1 MREGWTYKQVGEI
14 ADITDYVANGS
25 FASLREN
32 VSYKS
37 EKDYAILVR
46 LADFSNGFDAS
57 KFVYVDEHA
66 YNFLAKSKLY
76 GGEIIMSNV
85 GSIGKLF
92 ICPDLGMP
100 MSLAPN
106 TIVIK
111 TKNNRFYAYLFAS
124 THCQAQIK
132 SISSQTALPKFNKT
146 TFKKLSVPVPP
157 IAEQEKI
164 IAELDCLTGIIE
176 KKKQQLEELDKLAQS
191 IFYDMFGDPI
201 TNEKGWD
208 KKKIGSFSSCLAGAT
223 PSTTHEEYWD
233 NGTIPWLSSGEVGK
247 GRIYDTEKRITQVG
261 YDSCSTRLVPAHTLV
276 IAMAG
281 QGKTRG
287 TAGVAEIP
295 LCTNQSICSIIPNE
309 EVALVDFLYYQ
320 MQQIYKDLRSI
331 SNGDGGRGGL
341 NLKLIGNYPVIVPPL
356 DLQNEFAKKIG
367 AIEKQKELVKRSIVE
382 TETLFNSRMD
392 YWFN

>member
-1 MREGWTYKQVGEI
+1 MAVQYLT
-14 ADITDYVANGS
+14 DICDIQYG
-25 FASLREN
+25 FA
-32 VSYKS
+32 
-37 EKDYAILVR
+37 
-46 LADFSNGFDAS
+46 FDAS
-57 KFVYVDEHA
+57 GFTPVAE
-66 YNFLAKSKLY
+66 
-76 GGEIIMSNV
+76 E
-85 GSIGKLF
+85 
-92 ICPDLGMP
+92 GMP
-100 MSLAPN
+100 LVRIRDVMNGRTETYFKGDFPKEYIIHKGDFLVGMDGEFNIAPWQSEDALLNQRVCRVKSNQSGVSSKFLYWFLKKELKRIEDETPFVTVKHLSAKRLKQVKLDVPSLSQQES
-106 TIVIK
+106 I
-111 TKNNRFYAYLFAS
+111 AS
-124 THCQAQIK
+124 
-132 SISSQTALPKFNKT
+132 
-146 TFKKLSVPVPP
+146 
-157 IAEQEKI
+157 
-164 IAELDCLTGIIE
+164 ELDTLTDILD

-223 PSTTHEEYWD
+223 PSTTHEEYWE

-247 GRIYDTEKRITQVG
+247 GRIYETEKSITQVG
-261 YDSCSTRLVPAHTLV
+261 YESCSTRLVPAHTLV

-309 EVALVDFLYYQ
+309 KVALVDFLFYQ
-320 MQQIYKDLRSI
+320 MQQMYKDLRSI

-356 DLQNEFAKKIG
+356 SLQYEFAQKIE